1 MKLSE
6 LRTAMNEYAT
16 RFDPARVSATD
27 ASRVSED
34 AAVIKNIAATIEALA
49 AARIAETDIWKRDG
63 DRSAAHQLARTSGTS
78 IGQARETLQAARRL
92 QDLPATADAAR
103 RGELSTQQ
111 VAVITDAAS
120 ADPDAET
127 RLLEHS
133 RTASLGELRDECART
148 KAGTCDLEARRRR
161 IHEHRYLRSWSDSEG
176 AGMLQLRDNPEVVAG
191 IMAGIAPIRDDLFEC
206 ARREGR
212 REPQEAYAADAL
224 VELVHSADRPP
235 SGKPARRA
243 KIIARVDLPALL
255 RGYPRG
261 DEQCELAGYGPVAVS
276 AIRDLIDA
284 EDPFLAAVVTK
295 GTEVAGVAHLGRRP
309 NAHQQTALEWL
320 YPTCAAAGCNSLAFL
335 ENDHREDW
343 ARTHTTIFELLD
355 RFCPHHHDL
364 KTTKNWAL
372 VDGRGK
378 RCFVPPDDPRHPRH
392 AHGPPVAA

>member
-6 LRTAMNEYAT
+6 LRTAMNEYAA
-16 RFDPARVSATD
+16 RFDPARISATD
-27 ASRVSED
+27 AARMSED

-49 AARIAETDIWKRDG
+49 AARVAETDIWKRDG

-78 IGQARETLQAARRL
+78 IAQAREKLQAARRL
-92 QDLPATADAAR
+92 QDLPATAEAAR

-111 VAVITDAAS
+111 VAAIADAAS

-127 RLLEHS
+127 RLLEQS
-133 RTASLGELRDECART
+133 RTASLGELQDECART
-148 KAGTCDLEARRRR
+148 KASVCDLEARRRR
-161 IHEHRYLRSWSDSEG
+161 IHERRHLRSRSDNEG

-191 IMAGIAPIRDDLFEC
+191 IMASIAPIRDELFEC

-212 REPQEAYAADAL
+212 RESQEAYAADAL
-224 VELVHSADRPP
+224 VELARRADRRPN
-235 SGKPARRA
+235 GKPARRA
-243 KIIARVDLPALL
+243 KILARVDLPALL
-255 RGYPRG
+255 RGYPSG
-261 DEQCELAGYGPVAVS
+261 DETCELAGYGPVAVS

-284 EDPFLAAVVTK
+284 EDPFIAAVVTK
-295 GTEVAGVAHLGRRP
+295 GTEVVGVAHLGRRP
-309 NAHQQTALEWL
+309 NVHQQTALEWL
-320 YPTCAAAGCNSLAFL
+320 YPTCAAEGCNSLAFL

-372 VDGRGK
+372 VEGRGK
-378 RCFVPPDDPRHPRH
+378 RCFVPPDDLRHPRH